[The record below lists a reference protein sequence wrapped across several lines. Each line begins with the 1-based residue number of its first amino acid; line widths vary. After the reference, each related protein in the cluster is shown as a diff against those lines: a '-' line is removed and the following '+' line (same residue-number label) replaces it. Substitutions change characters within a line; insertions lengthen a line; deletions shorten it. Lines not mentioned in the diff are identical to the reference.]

1 MRRITRPYT
10 RVARPPP
17 RVGPVSPFRGGIAQ
31 HTTRLAREL
40 VDRLGASRV
49 AVFSFRR
56 QYPARLF
63 PGESDR
69 DPLAKP
75 LDVGDI
81 RFCIDSLNP
90 WTWRQAARRIA
101 ALHPRVV
108 VIPWWTVFWAPC
120 FGYLARRLARSGPDI
135 CFLCHNVV
143 EHESARWK
151 QRATRAVLG
160 RGTRFVCHTA
170 EDAANL
176 RAMLPGARPVVHPHP
191 IYDHFPAPTGSLP
204 RRGALELLF
213 FGFVRPYK
221 GLDVLIE
228 ALGLLGDNIHLTI
241 AGEFWEGRA
250 EIEARIR
257 QLGLTGRVELV
268 PRYVS
273 DQETAEY
280 FARADVC
287 VLPYRSATGSGVVT
301 VAYHFD
307 TPVVVTAVGGLPEA
321 VVDGE
326 TGLLVPP
333 GSPAALAEAIG
344 SMTADRAASMV
355 PAIREL
361 ARRMSWASL
370 AAAVLGETP
379 DAADAPLR

>member
-1 MRRITRPYT
+1 
-10 RVARPPP
+10 
-17 RVGPVSPFRGGIAQ
+17 
-31 HTTRLAREL
+31 
-40 VDRLGASRV
+40 
-49 AVFSFRR
+49 
-56 QYPARLF
+56 
-63 PGESDR
+63 
-69 DPLAKP
+69 
-75 LDVGDI
+75 
-81 RFCIDSLNP
+81 
-90 WTWRQAARRIA
+90 
-101 ALHPRVV
+101 
-108 VIPWWTVFWAPC
+108 
-120 FGYLARRLARSGPDI
+120 
-135 CFLCHNVV
+135 
-143 EHESARWK
+143 
-151 QRATRAVLG
+151 
-160 RGTRFVCHTA
+160 
-170 EDAANL
+170 
-176 RAMLPGARPVVHPHP
+176 
-191 IYDHFPAPTGSLP
+191 
-204 RRGALELLF
+204 
-213 FGFVRPYK
+213 
-221 GLDVLIE
+221 
-228 ALGLLGDNIHLTI
+228 
-241 AGEFWEGRA
+241 
-250 EIEARIR
+250 
-257 QLGLTGRVELV
+257 V